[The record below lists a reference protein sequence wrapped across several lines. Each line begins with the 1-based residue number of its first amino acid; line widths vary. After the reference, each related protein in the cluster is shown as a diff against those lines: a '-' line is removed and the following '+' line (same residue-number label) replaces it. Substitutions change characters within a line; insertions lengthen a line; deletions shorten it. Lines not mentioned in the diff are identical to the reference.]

1 MIQVSLNEQLLVDFL
16 EEILEIGVGDFV
28 IWLALLITWLLATL
42 NSFFAPYCHQGDCA
56 HPKVIRYLKGRVK
69 NC

>member
-28 IWLALLITWLLATL
+28 IWLALLITWLLAT
-42 NSFFAPYCHQGDCA
+42 
-56 HPKVIRYLKGRVK
+56 
-69 NC
+69 